1 MVVAVSERQDPTNPK
16 SKQSVYN
23 PSTARRDASNVGTG
37 FSHPCHSS
45 TPDNKSRSPHEQIHQ
60 TSRCV
65 RGANIKHKPKTY
77 IRIRDCRLNK
87 HTHKSDYQ
95 MLPTWPPASNRF
107 NMINRHL
114 LSICNQQVSEACC
127 QYLRMKLHLSCT
139 RALSFKAPCPTIW
152 HRMQAILYIVLWMH
166 GWNKLKLHSFTVE
179 FEMFCCKTT
188 AKLKH
193 PEIPKLI
200 HQSRPEP
207 RTSRELLG
215 VMVRTKKSPPFWK
228 FPTEHTQISFLTCKN
243 WMKNMYILHHL
254 AGINMEQPVWLPE
267 GLWQQ
272 QTNDLDDKWR
282 IRCLGLNSL
291 LIGVCFLVMLDVYVC
306 GKRVLLLYC

>member
-1 MVVAVSERQDPTNPK
+1 MVLKQPAQVHKSHRFCLGCHDTCNWTCSHKLYVVVTIPQIPEWSNLYTIRRQLDEMLPMLAQVFPIHVIAPLLTI
-16 SKQSVYN
+16 
-23 PSTARRDASNVGTG
+23 
-37 FSHPCHSS
+37 
-45 TPDNKSRSPHEQIHQ
+45 SRGAHMDKFIKHHQ

-65 RGANIKHKPKTY
+65 RGANIKHKQTTY
-77 IRIRDCRLNK
+77 VRIRDCRLEK
-87 HTHKSDYQ
+87 THTHKSDYH

-114 LSICNQQVSEACC
+114 LSICNQQVSEAYC

-166 GWNKLKLHSFTVE
+166 RWNRLKLHSFTIIE

-215 VMVRTKKSPPFWK
+215 VMVRTQK
-228 FPTEHTQISFLTCKN
+228 FPTLLKISNRTYPNIIFYLQKLDE
-243 WMKNMYILHHL
+243 KHVHL
-254 AGINMEQPVWLPE
+254 ASSCWNQHGATSLAA
-267 GLWQQ
+267 
-272 QTNDLDDKWR
+272 WR
-282 IRCLGLNSL
+282 PLATGN
-291 LIGVCFLVMLDVYVC
+291 
-306 GKRVLLLYC
+306 